1 MVTVDPSSSS
11 TAAPKRPAPAPTSA
25 AGGADPGETGLDALT
40 LGRRIRDRRH
50 RLGLTLDTLAAAVDR
65 APSQISMIENGKRE
79 PRLSMLRLIAAA
91 LDTSVDELLRTDAP
105 TPRAAL
111 EIAVERAQRGP
122 VFTAL
127 GLPRFRVG
135 PGQPDETLQTILTLH
150 NEIERLHRERAATPE
165 EARRANAQLRAEMR
179 ERDNYFPDL
188 EAQALELLTAVGH
201 SGGPVSHQV
210 VADMAAH
217 LGFSL
222 HYVGDLPH
230 STRSVTDKR
239 NGRIYLPTEQSASR
253 DSRSPILQAFAS
265 HLCGHSE
272 PESYADFLRQRVET
286 NYLTAAI
293 LLPQTDTLRLLNDA
307 KAARRISLEDLR
319 DAFSVSYETA
329 AHRFTNLAT
338 ARLGIPVH
346 FMKVHESGT
355 IIKAYENDDVQFPSD
370 ALGAVEGSTVCRS
383 WTARTVFDVPDR
395 FSPWY
400 QYTDTPSGT
409 FWCTSRIEKAKEG
422 DYSVSVGVP
431 FTHVNW
437 FRGRETSNR
446 AVSTCPDESCC
457 RRAPDTLSG
466 RWEGQ
471 SWPVARTPTSLL
483 AALPTGTFPGVD
495 PTEVYEFLE
504 AHSPA

>member
-1 MVTVDPSSSS
+1 
-11 TAAPKRPAPAPTSA
+11 
-25 AGGADPGETGLDALT
+25 
-40 LGRRIRDRRH
+40 
-50 RLGLTLDTLAAAVDR
+50 
-65 APSQISMIENGKRE
+65 
-79 PRLSMLRLIAAA
+79 
-91 LDTSVDELLRTDAP
+91 
-105 TPRAAL
+105 

-127 GLPRFRVG
+127 GLPRIRVG
-135 PGQPDETLQTILTLH
+135 KAQADEILKTILTLH

-165 EARRANAQLRAEMR
+165 EARRANAQLRATMR
-179 ERDNYFPDL
+179 AKDNYFPEL
-188 EAQALELLTAVGH
+188 EMLAVELLGAVGH
-201 SGGPVSHQV
+201 TGGPVSHQV
-210 VADMAAH
+210 VSDMASH

-265 HLCGHSE
+265 HLCGHDE
-272 PESYADFLRQRVET
+272 PRNYAEFLQQRVET

-293 LLPQTDTLRLLNDA
+293 LLPEKDTVKLLTEA
-307 KAARRISLEDLR
+307 KNLRRISMEDLR
-319 DAFSVSYETA
+319 DAFAVSYETA

-338 ARLGIPVH
+338 ARLGIPDH

-355 IIKAYENDDVQFPSD
+355 IIKAYENDAVRFPSD
-370 ALGAVEGSTVCRS
+370 ALGAVEGTTVCRN
-383 WTARTVFDVPDR
+383 WTARTVFDVEDR

-422 DYSVSVGVP
+422 NYSVSVGVP
-431 FTHVNW
+431 FTHVKW
-437 FRGRETSNR
+437 FRGRESANR
-446 AVSTCPDESCC
+446 AVSLCPDESCC
-457 RRAPDTLSG
+457 RRAPSALAS

-471 SWPVARTPTSLL
+471 AWPAARTPTSLL

-495 PTEVYEFLE
+495 ETEVYQFLE
-504 AHSPA
+504 AHAPHQTERSG